1 MVPRLVSV
9 FEPQHRYLVGKEAI
23 CLEFFSMLPLCLIHL
38 TAPAHSKHLPGS
50 PAPEAGTWYTLTLTW
65 HLVPGTHTH
74 MPCSVS
80 PTHKPYPL
88 ATASVPML
96 LMTDI
101 P

>member
-23 CLEFFSMLPLCLIHL
+23 CLEIFRCYLFVSF
-38 TAPAHSKHLPGS
+38 TSPAHSKHLPGS
-50 PAPEAGTWYTLTLTW
+50 PAPEAGTWYTLSLTW

-80 PTHKPYPL
+80 PNL
-88 ATASVPML
+88 ATVSVPML